1 MEENSTASDFL
12 SAPTACA
19 SAPESI
25 NPPGSADSDTDNVL
39 SLAEAVSEH
48 LKRERASF
56 HTPGHKGRLCELSP
70 SLSLNAAG
78 DLTELPGLDD
88 FSNPQGVL
96 RRVEEKAA
104 AVFGSGKSLLSL
116 GGASTAIMAAIHS
129 ARELGDSIVVPR
141 NAHRSVIEAL
151 CFTDLR
157 PIWYEP
163 EFDEDWQIYSTVSP
177 EKLEEVLDEA
187 KETSKVALVVVVSPT
202 YAGARSDLEAICKL
216 TRARGLSL
224 LVDEAH
230 GTHLACVHPARNNT
244 RSSDQAPPATL
255 PALAA
260 GADLV
265 AHSLHKTLSGLT
277 QTGLLHIGKNSIFAA
292 EQVREQLLRLTSS
305 SPSYLL
311 LASIEAALE
320 LVESPRGQSLLMELE
335 DLGAK
340 TREAIERINCYRI
353 YGQTGTAH
361 DTGTGTS
368 ASHIFIKPKQGS
380 CEQLH
385 QLLLSRGIYPES
397 LLGRGLLL
405 MLGIGSK
412 AQDLELL
419 ITTLKTY
426 KPASTEM
433 PRLEPPGQ
441 NPAIKPSAMVCRL
454 TPFQTSQVRKISIAR
469 SAALGRTAAEFL
481 APCPPGI
488 PILIPGQEITME
500 VLESTNRERFLV
512 VD

>member
-12 SAPTACA
+12 SAPRACA

-25 NPPGSADSDTDNVL
+25 NPAGNAAHDL
-39 SLAEAVSEH
+39 SLAQAVSEH
-48 LKRERASF
+48 IKKERASF
-56 HTPGHKGRLCELSP
+56 HTPGHKGRLSELSP
-70 SLSLNAAG
+70 SLSLDAAG

-96 RRVEEKAA
+96 RRLEERAA
-104 AVFGSGKSLLSL
+104 AIFGSGESLLSL

-163 EFDEDWQIYSTVSP
+163 EFDEDWQVYSKVSP
-177 EKLEEVLDEA
+177 ETLESVLDEA
-187 KETSKVALVVVVSPT
+187 QKTSKVALVVVVSPT

-230 GTHLACVHPARNNT
+230 GAHLACVHPG
-244 RSSDQAPPATL
+244 RSTTQTSGQAPPVTL
-255 PALAA
+255 SALES

-311 LASIEAALE
+311 LASIEAALD
-320 LVESPRGQSLLMELE
+320 LVESARGQHLLLELE
-335 DLGAK
+335 ELGRKA
-340 TREAIERINCYRI
+340 RGAIEQIDCYNI
-353 YGQTGTAH
+353 YRPAGTAH
-361 DTGTGTS
+361 DTRIETS
-368 ASHIFIKPKQGS
+368 ASHIFIKPNQGN
-380 CEQLH
+380 CTQLQQH
-385 QLLLSRGIYPES
+385 LLSQGLYPES
-397 LLGRGLLL
+397 LLGNGLLL
-405 MLGIGSK
+405 LLGIGSQTK
-412 AQDLELL
+412 DLEAL
-419 ITTLKTY
+419 ITALKIY
-426 KPASTEM
+426 KPASSQT
-433 PRLEPPGQ
+433 PRLEPPIQ
-441 NPAIKPSAMVCRL
+441 NPALKPSAMVCPL
-454 TPFQTSQVRKISIAR
+454 TPFQTSQARKISIAR
-469 SAALGRTAAEFL
+469 GAALGRTAAEFL

-488 PILIPGQEITME
+488 PILIPGQEITTE

-512 VD
+512 VA

>member
-25 NPPGSADSDTDNVL
+25 NPAGSATNDL
-39 SLAEAVSEH
+39 SLAKAVSEH
-48 LKRERASF
+48 IKRERASF
-56 HTPGHKGRLCELSP
+56 HTPGHKGRLSELSP
-70 SLSLNAAG
+70 SLSLCARG

-96 RRVEEKAA
+96 RRLEERAA
-104 AVFGSGKSLLSL
+104 AIFGSGESLLSL

-163 EFDEDWQIYSTVSP
+163 EFDEDWQVYSTVSP
-177 EKLEEVLDEA
+177 ETLAGVLNEA
-187 KETSKVALVVVVSPT
+187 QRTSKVALVVVVSPT

-230 GTHLACVHPARNNT
+230 GAHLACAHPG
-244 RSSDQAPPATL
+244 RSTAQTSGQAPPVTL
-255 PALAA
+255 SALES

-311 LASIEAALE
+311 MASIEAALD
-320 LVESPRGQSLLMELE
+320 LVESAHGQHLLLALE
-335 DLGAK
+335 DLGGNA
-340 TREAIERINCYRI
+340 RQAIKQIGCCRI
-353 YGQTGTAH
+353 YSPAGTAH
-361 DTGTGTS
+361 DTRTETT
-368 ASHIFIKPKQGS
+368 ASHIFIQPTEGS
-380 CEQLH
+380 CAQLQQH
-385 QLLLSRGIYPES
+385 LLSRGIYPES
-397 LLGRGLLL
+397 LLGDGLLL
-405 MLGIGSK
+405 MLGIGS
-412 AQDLELL
+412 QTEDLEVL
-419 ITTLKTY
+419 ITALKTY
-426 KPASTEM
+426 KPASSET
-433 PRLEPPGQ
+433 PRQAPPSQ
-441 NPAIKPSAMVCRL
+441 NPALKPSAMVCPL
-454 TPFQTSQVRKISIAR
+454 TPFQTSQARKISIAR

-512 VD
+512 VA

>member
-25 NPPGSADSDTDNVL
+25 NPAGSAAHHL

-48 LKRERASF
+48 IKNERASF
-56 HTPGHKGRLCELSP
+56 HTPGHKGRLSELSP
-70 SLSLNAAG
+70 SLSLCARG

-96 RRVEEKAA
+96 RRIEERAA
-104 AVFGSGKSLLSL
+104 AIFGSGESLLSL

-151 CFTDLR
+151 CFTDLK

-163 EFDEDWQIYSTVSP
+163 EFDKDWQVYSTVSS
-177 EKLEEVLDEA
+177 EKLEAVLAEA
-187 KETSKVALVVVVSPT
+187 RRTSKVALVVVVSPT

-230 GTHLACVHPARNNT
+230 GAHLACVHPGTAPV
-244 RSSDQAPPATL
+244 SDQAPPATL

-311 LASIEAALE
+311 LASIEAALD
-320 LVESPRGQSLLMELE
+320 LVESTRGQRLLLELE
-335 DLGAK
+335 ELGAE
-340 TREAIERINCYRI
+340 TRGAINQIDCYSI
-353 YGQTGTAH
+353 YRPTCTAH
-361 DTGTGTS
+361 DTRIETS
-368 ASHIFIKPKQGS
+368 GSHIFIKPKQGS
-380 CEQLH
+380 CTQLH
-385 QLLLSRGIYPES
+385 QHLLSQGIYPES
-397 LLGRGLLL
+397 LLGGGLLL

-412 AQDLELL
+412 AQDLEAL
-419 ITTLKTY
+419 ITALRSY
-426 KPASTEM
+426 KPASSIM
-433 PRLEPPGQ
+433 PRLEPPIP

-512 VD
+512 VE